1 MTLIEA
7 IREFFKKKTEV
18 SIQDLYAHLPD
29 RLPHSIRAQ
38 VYKNLGKH
46 FTRIGKGLYVA
57 VQGDAACVVLQG
69 DATAALREVPS
80 SSIDALVTDPPYP
93 WLQELLDIHTTTRPR
108 MRWAFERKDID
119 RELGLEIHRV
129 LKAGAHA
136 FFFVPAETATTRPHI
151 EAFIS
156 LLEGCGFQFNKRF
169 IWDRLRLG
177 MGYNGR
183 CRYEG
188 ILFMS
193 KGIRRK
199 PCDLAVP
206 DVLAFKAPYPTKRL
220 HPCEKPQG
228 LMEKLISFA
237 TKTGETIMDCF
248 AGSLV
253 AGRAALALGRHALLV
268 EKDER
273 VLARCLGEVTG

>member
-7 IREFFKKKTEV
+7 IREFFQKKAEV

-46 FTRIGKGLYVA
+46 FTRIGKGLYAA
-57 VQGDAACVVLQG
+57 VQGDAACIVMQG
-69 DATAALREVPS
+69 DAWEVIKEIPS
-80 SSIDALVTDPPYP
+80 SSIDAMVTDPSYP
-93 WLQELLDIHTTTRPR
+93 WMQELLDIHTTTRRR
-108 MRWAFERKDID
+108 MRWTFERKDID

-129 LKAGAHA
+129 LKTGAHA

-151 EAFIS
+151 EAFIK
-156 LLEGCGFQFNKRF
+156 LLEGCGFTFNKRF

-193 KGIRRK
+193 KGIRRM

-206 DVLAFKAPYPTKRL
+206 DVLAFKALHPSKRM

-228 LMEKLISFA
+228 LLEKLISFA
-237 TKTGETIMDCF
+237 TRTGETIMDCF

-253 AGRAALALGRHALLV
+253 AGRAALALSRNALLV
-268 EKDER
+268 EKDEQ
-273 VLARCLGEVTG
+273 VLVRSLGEVVG

>member
-7 IREFFKKKTEV
+7 IREFFVKKAEV

-46 FTRIGKGLYVA
+46 FTRIGKGLYAA
-57 VQGDAACVVLQG
+57 VQGDAACVVVQG
-69 DATAALREVPS
+69 DATESLREVPS

-93 WLQELLDIHTTTRPR
+93 WLQAQLDIHTTTRRR
-108 MRWAFERKDID
+108 MRWDFERKDVD

-129 LKAGAHA
+129 LKTGAHA
-136 FFFVPAETATTRPHI
+136 FFFVPAETATTRRHI
-151 EAFIS
+151 EAFIKI
-156 LLEGCGFQFNKRF
+156 LEGCGFTFNKRF

-193 KGIRRK
+193 KGARRK

-206 DVLAFKAPYPTKRL
+206 DVLAFKAPYPTVRI

-228 LMEKLISFA
+228 LIEKLISFA
-237 TKTGETIMDCF
+237 TRAGETVLDCF

-253 AGRAALALGRHALLV
+253 SGRAAIALGRNAILV
-268 EKDER
+268 EKDP
-273 VLARCLGEVTG
+273 AILGKALVY

>member
-7 IREFFKKKTEV
+7 IREFFQKKAEV

-69 DATAALREVPS
+69 DASEALKEVPS

-93 WLQELLDIHTTTRPR
+93 WLQAQLDIHTTTRRR
-108 MRWAFERKDID
+108 MRWSFERKDVD
-119 RELGLEIHRV
+119 RDLGLEIHRV

-151 EAFIS
+151 EAFIK
-156 LLEGCGFQFNKRF
+156 LLESCGFTFNKRF
-169 IWDRLRLG
+169 IWDRLRRG

-193 KGIRRK
+193 KGVRRK
-199 PCDLAVP
+199 PCDLGVP
-206 DVLAFKAPYPTKRL
+206 DVLAFKALVPRL
-220 HPCEKPQG
+220 RIHPCQKPQG
-228 LMEKLISFA
+228 LLEKLIAFA
-237 TKTGETIMDCF
+237 TRAGETVMDCF

-253 AGRAALALGRHALLV
+253 TGHAALSLGRNALLV
-268 EKDER
+268 EKDEQ
-273 VLARCLGEVTG
+273 VLSRSLGEVLG